1 MIEQAFISGQIGKAI
16 YKEGERY
23 LAVGLEHSEQP
34 VECRPGDISLLFD
47 CSAEFTAIPGKDIDL
62 HNIRSQLEFD
72 RRVHRAISLT
82 IGGLDAELSFGT
94 RSLSIEA
101 AEELLQDELIRASV
115 RARLLARLL
124 PRIADINGAISQAE
138 AMSAALIT
146 NLYKQVRES
155 QRSIGSLLETWTE
168 IAPNFFDLDEEQAQA
183 EKNLIEMGLFADM
196 VEAVTSGN
204 IQALNSVFMT
214 YGLKPTLYQH
224 LPQGIHVMNALRA
237 RLAEKY
243 TSDEDES
250 YPLDPRN
257 LEMETERQGIDPIAE
272 LITNFE
278 KKREE
283 WKPKTLGADEA
294 LAKVQKQI
302 NAIGNLIRRG
312 KTPLANKFL
321 RDLIEFNL
329 EHGEKKHVGMTLCSL
344 AKIAIDA
351 YSFEMAE
358 KLVGYAFML
367 AVEDVVIWDTRA
379 ELLKAMGRFPH
390 ALAAYDENVRRFP
403 DDAIT
408 RNGRAEV
415 LKEMGR
421 LTEALAAYD
430 ETIGRFPES
439 VITRN
444 GRAEVLK
451 EMGRLTEALAAYD
464 ENVRRFPDDA
474 ITRNGRAGVL
484 KEMGRFDE
492 ALAAYD
498 ETIKYFPGSSWTLI
512 DRASL
517 LTLMGR
523 LSEAF
528 AVLPTDRPI
537 SKRDWIAY
545 HIHAMCHLKS
555 GNVDEATKRLE
566 YGVENAPWLI
576 VNNYFSTAL
585 SVARIKKA
593 KFKEAMDV
601 LQSNMFNV
609 NISQRQKQLVLISHS
624 QAGLGSP
631 TEAASTLAAVAKSKN
646 PHIIKTKDL
655 LSRRYNL
662 GNKYGGKLSG
672 TENTL
677 LEKQIFEE
685 EFWLAMAA

>member
-408 RNGRAEV
+408 RNGRA
-415 LKEMGR
+415 
-421 LTEALAAYD
+421 
-430 ETIGRFPES
+430 
-439 VITRN
+439 
-444 GRAEVLK
+444 
-451 EMGRLTEALAAYD
+451 
-464 ENVRRFPDDA
+464 
-474 ITRNGRAGVL
+474 GVL